1 MKQIQWN
8 DHILSGLCLGTVQLG
23 LQYGVANT
31 KGQPSSE
38 ESNKIL
44 AAVTEK
50 GINCFDTAIAYG
62 NSEEVLG
69 DFFRQK
75 EEKFYV
81 ITKISSQELH
91 SDPDILQNSLQRLH
105 IKRIFAV
112 LLHDSIL
119 LDNSEEFS
127 LKAGWIKEKYTDYV
141 GVSIYTDEEFSKAVL
156 NPWVDIIQIPF
167 NLFDQRAISLGW
179 IEKAK
184 ANNKLLFIRSI
195 FLQGLLLL
203 DSKTA
208 ETKVPGSGVLLTQLD
223 AIRDELQLARGEL
236 ALSFVVNNVPEAVII
251 FGSETRDQALQN
263 IENFEQTCT
272 LDSEMLNTLF
282 TTFQATPESIYSPS
296 RWNK

>member
-1 MKQIQWN
+1 MKQIEWN
-8 DHILSGLCLGTVQLG
+8 DHTLSGLCLGTVQLG
-23 LQYGVANT
+23 LQYGIANT
-31 KGQPSSE
+31 IGQPSSE

-62 NSEEVLG
+62 NSEQILG
-69 DFFRQK
+69 DFFRYSGD
-75 EEKFYV
+75 KFYV
-81 ITKISSQELH
+81 ITKISSQELC
-91 SDPDILQNSLQRLH
+91 SDPTALENSRQRLNLD
-105 IKRIFAV
+105 RIFAV

-119 LDNSEEFS
+119 LDNGLEFS
-127 LKAGWIKEKYTDYV
+127 IKADWIKEKYADFV

-156 NPWVDIIQIPF
+156 NPLVDIIQIPF

-203 DSKTA
+203 DPKTA

-223 AIRDELQLARGEL
+223 AVADELALTRGEL
-236 ALSFVVNNVPEAVII
+236 ALSFVVNAAPEAIII

-263 IENFEQTCT
+263 IHNFEQIRK
-272 LDSEMLNTLF
+272 LDFKMLNTLF
-282 TTFQATPESIYSPS
+282 KTFQATPESIYSPS
-296 RWNK
+296 GWNK

>member
-1 MKQIQWN
+1 
-8 DHILSGLCLGTVQLG
+8 
-23 LQYGVANT
+23 
-31 KGQPSSE
+31 
-38 ESNKIL
+38 
-44 AAVTEK
+44 
-50 GINCFDTAIAYG
+50 
-62 NSEEVLG
+62 
-69 DFFRQK
+69 
-75 EEKFYV
+75 
-81 ITKISSQELH
+81 
-91 SDPDILQNSLQRLH
+91 
-105 IKRIFAV
+105 V

>member
-1 MKQIQWN
+1 MKQIEWN
-8 DHILSGLCLGTVQLG
+8 DHALSGLCLGTVQLG
-23 LQYGVANT
+23 LQYGIANT
-31 KGQPSSE
+31 QGQPSSE

-62 NSEEVLG
+62 NSEQVLG
-69 DFFRQK
+69 DFFRQS

-119 LDNSEEFS
+119 LDNAEEFA
-127 LKAGWIKEKYTDYV
+127 LKADWIKERYTDYV
-141 GVSIYTDEEFSKAVL
+141 GVSIYTDEEFSKAVS
-156 NPWVDIIQIPF
+156 NPRVDIIQIPF
-167 NLFDQRAISLGW
+167 NLFDQRAVALGW

-184 ANNKLLFIRSI
+184 TNNKLLFIRSI

-203 DSKTA
+203 DSTTA
-208 ETKVPGSGVLLTQLD
+208 ETKVPGSGVFLTQLD
-223 AIRDELQLARGEL
+223 AVRDELQLTRGEL
-236 ALSFVVNNVPEAVII
+236 ALSFVVNSAPEAIII

-263 IENFEQTCT
+263 IENFEQTRT

-282 TTFQATPESIYSPS
+282 KTFQATPESIYSPS
-296 RWNK
+296 CWNK

>member
-8 DHILSGLCLGTVQLG
+8 DHTLSGLCLGTVQLG
-23 LQYGVANT
+23 LQYGIANT
-31 KGQPSSE
+31 QGQPSSE

-62 NSEEVLG
+62 NSEQVLG
-69 DFFRQK
+69 DFFRHS

-81 ITKISSQELH
+81 ITKISSQELL
-91 SDPDILQNSLQRLH
+91 SNPDILENSRQRLNLD
-105 IKRIFAV
+105 RMFAV
-112 LLHDSIL
+112 LLHDSVL
-119 LDNSEEFS
+119 LDNGPEFA
-127 LKAGWIKEKYTDYV
+127 LKMGYIKEKYTDNV
-141 GVSIYTDEEFSKAVL
+141 GVSIYTDEEFSKAVA

-184 ANNKLLFIRSI
+184 TNNKLLFIRSI

-208 ETKVPGSGVLLTQLD
+208 ETKVPGSGVLVTQLD
-223 AIRDELQLARGEL
+223 AVADELALTRGEL
-236 ALSFVVNNVPEAVII
+236 ALSYVANSAPEAIII
-251 FGSETRDQALQN
+251 FGSETCDQALQN
-263 IENFEQTCT
+263 IENFEQTRT
-272 LDSEMLNTLF
+272 LDSERLNTLF
-282 TTFQATPESIYSPS
+282 KIFQAMPESIYSPS